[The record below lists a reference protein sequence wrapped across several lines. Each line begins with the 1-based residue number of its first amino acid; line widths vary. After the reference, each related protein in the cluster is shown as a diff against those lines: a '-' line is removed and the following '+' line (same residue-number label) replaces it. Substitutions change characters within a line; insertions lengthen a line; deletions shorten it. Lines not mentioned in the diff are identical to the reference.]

1 MVQKPVHVLFLST
14 ENSARSLIGETLLR
28 DFGGGRVRSFSAGM
42 EPNGQMIPMVE
53 QLLKAKGYDTAGLFS
68 KTHKLFMEDG
78 APDIDLVISISA
90 PDENQPV
97 LGPLGALRVHW
108 QMPSLHTLKTSSNQK
123 MFIKAIYKQL
133 EDSICQALQ
142 PSWGGLS
149 VHDIQ
154 RLFERVGPVPLRSV
168 KPDETI
174 FPEYYFNDIFGTE
187 LALT

>member
-1 MVQKPVHVLFLST
+1 MAQKPVHILFLST
-14 ENSARSLIGETLLR
+14 ANSARSLIAETLLR
-28 DFGGGRVRSFSAGM
+28 DFGGGRVRSFSAGTQ
-42 EPNGQMIPMVE
+42 PDGQMLPMVDQFLE
-53 QLLKAKGYDTAGLFS
+53 DKGYDTAGLFS

-108 QMPSLHTLKTSSNQK
+108 QMPSLHRLKTSSNQK

-142 PSWGGLS
+142 PSWDGLS
-149 VHDIQ
+149 VRDVQ
-154 RLFERVGPVPLRSV
+154 RLFERVGPVPLRGG
-168 KPDETI
+168 KPDEMI
-174 FPEYYFNDIFGTE
+174 LPEYYFNDIFGTE
-187 LALT
+187 LALA